1 MIIFWDFDGVIKDS
15 VQIKSKAFGNLFAQ
29 FGNIISKRV
38 IEHHESNGG
47 MSRFEK
53 IPIYLGWSGVRVTP
67 ELIEE
72 YLNKFSI
79 LVKSKVIESD
89 WVPGVLE
96 VMQNKKINQLWFI
109 VTATPQDEIEEIINH
124 LELNAFFQ
132 KIIGAPIMKSD
143 AIKSIL
149 QSFSFEANDAIMIG
163 DSISDYQAAVKNNVT
178 FILRK
183 TTLNK
188 GLQKKLDC
196 IMIDDFLDNCWDS
209 FNQNSNLDILL

>member
-1 MIIFWDFDGVIKDS
+1 M
-15 VQIKSKAFGNLFAQ
+15 
-29 FGNIISKRV
+29 
-38 IEHHESNGG
+38 
-47 MSRFEK
+47 
-53 IPIYLGWSGVRVTP
+53 
-67 ELIEE
+67 
-72 YLNKFSI
+72 
-79 LVKSKVIESD
+79 IESD

>member
-29 FGNIISKRV
+29 FGNKISKRV

>member
-29 FGNIISKRV
+29 FGNKISKRV

-109 VTATPQDEIEEIINH
+109 VTATPQDEIEEIIN
-124 LELNAFFQ
+124 Q
-132 KIIGAPIMKSD
+132 
-143 AIKSIL
+143 IKSNKL
-149 QSFSFEANDAIMIG
+149 PT
-163 DSISDYQAAVKNNVT
+163 KNN
-178 FILRK
+178 FIEELTK
-183 TTLNK
+183 IVFK
-188 GLQKKLDC
+188 D
-196 IMIDDFLDNCWDS
+196 
-209 FNQNSNLDILL
+209 

>member
-29 FGNIISKRV
+29 FGNKISKRV

-183 TTLNK
+183 TNLNK
-188 GLQKKLDC
+188 GLQKKLEC

-209 FNQNSNLDILL
+209 FKHNFK